1 MDSHEVAARTA
12 VRVTGSVKVKAN
24 GISIEVED
32 TGADGSQAGRP
43 VVLLIMGLG
52 MQLVAWP
59 PSFVQALVDQGFRVV
74 RFDNRD
80 IGLSQHFDH
89 LGVPNLVWESLKH
102 RMGLAVHAPY
112 GIHAMAADT
121 LGVLDAL
128 GIAQA
133 HVAGVS
139 MGGMIAQRVAL
150 AAPQRVL
157 SLTSIM
163 SSSGAR
169 YLPGP
174 KAHVLRALLSRPE
187 GRNEQAIVDHYIKL
201 FKVIGSPAFPL
212 DEAALRERILLA
224 TRRSFHP
231 AGTVR
236 QMTAIAAD
244 TRRADELA
252 RVKSPTLVL
261 HGKDDPLVPFACG
274 QDTARRIAG
283 SRLVGIEGMGHDL
296 PPGVVERLLEP
307 LVPHLR
313 AS

>member
-1 MDSHEVAARTA
+1 M
-12 VRVTGSVKVKAN
+12 GVKVQAN
-24 GISIEVED
+24 GIAIEVED
-32 TGADGSQAGRP
+32 TGADGTQAGCP

-52 MQLVAWP
+52 MQLIAWP
-59 PSFVQALVDQGFRVV
+59 PAFVQSLVDQGYRVI

-80 IGLSQHFDH
+80 IGLSQHLDH

-102 RMGLAVHAPY
+102 RMGLPVNAPY
-112 GIHAMAADT
+112 TLGDMAADT

-128 GIAQA
+128 GVAQA
-133 HVAGVS
+133 HIVGVS

-150 AAPQRVL
+150 AAPERVL

-174 KAHVLRALLSRPE
+174 KPHVLKALFSRPQ
-187 GRNEQAIVDHYIKL
+187 GRGEQAIVDHYVKL
-201 FKVIGSPAFPL
+201 FKVIGSPAYPI
-212 DEAALRERILLA
+212 DEASLRERLVLS
-224 TRRSFHP
+224 TRRNFHP

-244 TRRADELA
+244 SRRADELA
-252 RVKSPTLVL
+252 KLRVPALVL

-274 QDTARRIAG
+274 QDTARRISGAHFH
-283 SRLVGIEGMGHDL
+283 GIDSMGHDL

-313 AS
+313 TAAPR